1 MPSETP
7 HIRPAAAAAG
17 RAASAAQAPRRLGLV
32 LAVIT
37 TAQLMLALDLT
48 IVNVALPHIQAA
60 LGFSGSNLEWVVNA
74 YAVAFGGLLLLGGRS
89 GDLLERRRVFIAG
102 LLVFALASLVGG
114 FATGQAW
121 LLAARAVQGAGAA
134 MAAPTALSL
143 IAVTFPEGRPRNRAV
158 AVYSAMFILGQVV
171 GLLAGGLL
179 VAYASWR
186 WVFFVNVPIG
196 LVVAALA
203 TRVLPQTTRRA
214 GRFDLPGA
222 VTATAGVALLVYGLS
237 NAATTPD
244 GVSHWGDTKV
254 VVSLA
259 AAAVLL
265 AAFGVIETRSR
276 YPLLPMR
283 LLRSRDRSGALL
295 ISLCTGT
302 AILGMFFFLTLFIQ
316 EVWGY
321 SALRTGL
328 AYLPYVPAILVMTAV
343 AQRAVSRI
351 GARPL
356 LITGSALA
364 AAGMIWLS
372 RITEHSTYA
381 GGMLGPALLLGAGL
395 GLLFVPMSLV
405 ILNKVNTSDTGAASS
420 LNNVGLQV
428 GGSIGLAVVGTVA
441 WSAVASSQRSQAA
454 AAARAGVHTTGA
466 RAAALQTQIYHHA
479 LATGFSR
486 GYLVSAGVLALI
498 LIIALFMMRVRR
510 QDLSG
515 ADPMSEPAGDTSS
528 PNPAEARETHHRV
541 MATQPAD
548 ANRRGPG
555 KA

>member
-1 MPSETP
+1 
-7 HIRPAAAAAG
+7 
-17 RAASAAQAPRRLGLV
+17 
-32 LAVIT
+32 
-37 TAQLMLALDLT
+37 
-48 IVNVALPHIQAA
+48 
-60 LGFSGSNLEWVVNA
+60 
-74 YAVAFGGLLLLGGRS
+74 
-89 GDLLERRRVFIAG
+89 
-102 LLVFALASLVGG
+102 
-114 FATGQAW
+114 
-121 LLAARAVQGAGAA
+121 
-134 MAAPTALSL
+134 
-143 IAVTFPEGRPRNRAV
+143 
-158 AVYSAMFILGQVV
+158 
-171 GLLAGGLL
+171 
-179 VAYASWR
+179 
-186 WVFFVNVPIG
+186 
-196 LVVAALA
+196 
-203 TRVLPQTTRRA
+203 
-214 GRFDLPGA
+214 
-222 VTATAGVALLVYGLS
+222 VYGLS

-265 AAFGVIETRSR
+265 AAFAVIETRSR
-276 YPLLPMR
+276 YPLLPIR

-454 AAARAGVHTTGA
+454 AAARAGVHATGA

>member
-1 MPSETP
+1 M
-7 HIRPAAAAAG
+7 
-17 RAASAAQAPRRLGLV
+17 
-32 LAVIT
+32 
-37 TAQLMLALDLT
+37 
-48 IVNVALPHIQAA
+48 
-60 LGFSGSNLEWVVNA
+60 
-74 YAVAFGGLLLLGGRS
+74 
-89 GDLLERRRVFIAG
+89 
-102 LLVFALASLVGG
+102 
-114 FATGQAW
+114 
-121 LLAARAVQGAGAA
+121 
-134 MAAPTALSL
+134 
-143 IAVTFPEGRPRNRAV
+143 
-158 AVYSAMFILGQVV
+158 
-171 GLLAGGLL
+171 
-179 VAYASWR
+179 
-186 WVFFVNVPIG
+186 
-196 LVVAALA
+196 
-203 TRVLPQTTRRA
+203 
-214 GRFDLPGA
+214 
-222 VTATAGVALLVYGLS
+222 
-237 NAATTPD
+237 
-244 GVSHWGDTKV
+244 
-254 VVSLA
+254 
-259 AAAVLL
+259 

-276 YPLLPMR
+276 YPLLPIR

-364 AAGMIWLS
+364 AGGMIWLS

-441 WSAVASSQRSQAA
+441 WSAVASSQRSQAAAAARAGVHRSQAA